1 MDATKSTR
9 VFAGYFLDGSIAYF
23 MEWAHEIRK
32 ILLQQTGIQIQGC
45 QASNSS
51 GNLKHMKFKMTTK
64 TSPVDVANGI
74 EAEDDGD
81 CRALPVQD
89 L

>member
-1 MDATKSTR
+1 
-9 VFAGYFLDGSIAYF
+9 
-23 MEWAHEIRK
+23 
-32 ILLQQTGIQIQGC
+32 
-45 QASNSS
+45 
-51 GNLKHMKFKMTTK
+51 MKFKMTTK